1 MRKMTAANSTKTIEE
16 GSNEMGKLIWS
27 ELAERG
33 ISGAFA
39 GLSGGIVFG
48 VWMAEKGMFPVIASM
63 AGGNS
68 AILGLTMHLAISAA
82 IGASFGILCSRFAES
97 TLPSTLWGMVY
108 GFAWWFL
115 GPLTLMPVMMGGSP
129 QWTAAAVAGTIP
141 SLIWHLVFGGVMGIS
156 YFAAALE
163 VHRLRS
169 RMLPRE
175 A

>member
-1 MRKMTAANSTKTIEE
+1 MRKITASDLAKTIAE

-68 AILGLTMHLAISAA
+68 AILGLIMHLAISAA
-82 IGASFGILCSRFAES
+82 IGASFGVLLFRFAVR
-97 TLPSTLWGMVY
+97 TLSSTLWGLVY

-129 QWTAAAVAGTIP
+129 QWTAAPVAGTIP

-156 YFAAALE
+156 YFAATLE
-163 VHRLRS
+163 AHRLRS
-169 RMLPRE
+169 PMLPRK